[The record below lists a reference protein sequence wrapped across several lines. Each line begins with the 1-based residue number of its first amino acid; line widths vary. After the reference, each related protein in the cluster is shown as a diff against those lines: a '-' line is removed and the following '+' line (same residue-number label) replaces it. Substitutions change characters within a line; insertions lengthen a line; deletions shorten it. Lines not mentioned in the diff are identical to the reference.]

1 MLLLRLGSPAP
12 THFCFHP
19 HAPIAASGGLAAAPA
34 GRCHAHAAGR
44 SSPGPA
50 SALCSWRHRRLPRG
64 GSGALQ
70 LSVVPGIAVNLR
82 RQPGLRR
89 ARFDCTRARRP
100 PRGARLAGREGQ
112 SPRSEARS
120 AQDRSRAPSIITE
133 VHLAARVGGAKR
145 AVEVFI
151 RTLGHQTDG
160 AHLDMSSCQSEQ
172 ARASFWNNTRSLWRR

>member
-120 AQDRSRAPSIITE
+120 AQDRSRAPSSPRCTSRRAW
-133 VHLAARVGGAKR
+133 AAPSASSQS
-145 AVEVFI
+145 FI

>member
-133 VHLAARVGGAKR
+133 VHPRGARGR
-145 AVEVFI
+145 
-151 RTLGHQTDG
+151 R
-160 AHLDMSSCQSEQ
+160 Q
-172 ARASFWNNTRSLWRR
+172 ARSRKLHPDPWAPNRWRTPRHVIMSI